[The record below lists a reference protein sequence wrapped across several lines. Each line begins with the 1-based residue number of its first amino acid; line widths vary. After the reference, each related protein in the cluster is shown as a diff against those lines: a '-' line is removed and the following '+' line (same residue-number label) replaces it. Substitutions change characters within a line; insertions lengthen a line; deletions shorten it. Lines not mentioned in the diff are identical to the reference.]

1 MGPSGA
7 ASNCVAIA
15 IADFGILGR
24 EMSEESTTPDLVKL
38 SRRLREAGREFIK
51 AHDRTAV
58 VIQEAAEAGMSPDAI
73 SQASELS
80 SETVSA
86 FLRAGRD

>member
-1 MGPSGA
+1 MTD
-7 ASNCVAIA
+7 
-15 IADFGILGR
+15 ADF
-24 EMSEESTTPDLVKL
+24 E
-38 SRRLREAGREFIK
+38 RRLREAGREFIK

-58 VIQEAAEAGMSPDAI
+58 VIREAAEAGMSPDAI

-86 FLRAGRD
+86 FLRASRD